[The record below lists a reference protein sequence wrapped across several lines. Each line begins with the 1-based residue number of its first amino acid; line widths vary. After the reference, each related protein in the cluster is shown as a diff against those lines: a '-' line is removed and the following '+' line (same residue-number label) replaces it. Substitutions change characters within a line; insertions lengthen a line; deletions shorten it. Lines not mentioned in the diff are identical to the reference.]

1 MNETDLQRWVEAYM
15 KAWGSND
22 PSDIGALFTEDA
34 FYYTSPYREPWAGR
48 KAIVEG
54 WLGRKDDQ
62 GSWTFRFEV
71 MNIGAGSTGFVR
83 GWTAYADATYSNL
96 WIIRLADDGRCE
108 EFTEWWM
115 KEK

>member
-48 KAIVEG
+48 NAIVEG

-71 MNIGAGSTGFVR
+71 MNIDAGSTGFVR

-96 WIIRLADDGRCE
+96 WVIGLAGDGRCE